1 MRIDLHTHS
10 DASDGT
16 ESPAQVVLAAADA
29 GLDVIA
35 LTDHDTT
42 RGWEQAAATAHE
54 AGIALV
60 RGVEL
65 SCRSRGR
72 SLHLLSYL
80 HDPDHPALLA
90 EAERVRRARQDRARE
105 MVDRLSR
112 DFPLTWA
119 DVEEQTTGDATV
131 GRPHIADALVALG
144 VVADRSAA
152 FADMLATGSPYWVP
166 HHAIRVADAIELVLE
181 AGGVPVLAHPG
192 AVDRGRPVDESELAD
207 LVRHGLAGVEVWH
220 RDNPPDAQRLLAG
233 LAERFELLATG
244 SSDYHGAGKPNRLG
258 EHTTDELVLE
268 LIEGA
273 GRLEVIR

>member
-16 ESPAQVVLAAADA
+16 ESPAQVVAAAADA

-42 RGWEQAAATAHE
+42 RGWDEAAAAARE
-54 AGIALV
+54 VGVALV

-65 SCRSRGR
+65 SCRHGGR

-80 HDPDHPALLA
+80 HDPEHPALLA
-90 EAERVRRARQDRARE
+90 EAERVRRARQDRARQ

-119 DVEEQTTGDATV
+119 DVEEQTADDATV

-144 VVADRSAA
+144 VVPDRSAA

-166 HHAIRVADAIELVLE
+166 HHAIRLADAIELVLE

-192 AVDRGRPVDESELAD
+192 SVERGRPVDESELAD

-220 RDNPPDAQRLLAG
+220 RDNPPAEQRRLAA

-244 SSDYHGAGKPNRLG
+244 SSDYHGDRQAQPAR
-258 EHTTDELVLE
+258 
-268 LIEGA
+268 
-273 GRLEVIR
+273 